1 MMLSNLPPEVIHILY
16 STSTY
21 KGLQISADRRFASD
35 WETLRRYQEAAI
47 DAGSVYDVT
56 EPTSIFIFGI
66 SEEHPRIACI
76 QVSLPPSPQGILGKL
91 QCVSVCLI
99 RRADLVVAG
108 VVLVPLTASL
118 RHFALATNIID
129 LESLTHD
136 FRPFLDRHGLAPA
149 QQLASKVGSRMGGQ
163 V

>member
-21 KGLQISADRRFASD
+21 KGLQISADPQFASD
-35 WETLRRYQEAAI
+35 WETLRRCQEAAI

-56 EPTSIFIFGI
+56 EPTSIFIFRI
-66 SEEHPRIACI
+66 SEEYPRIACM
-76 QVSLPPSPQGILGKL
+76 QVSLPPSPQGILDEL
-91 QCVSVCLI
+91 QCVPVCLI
-99 RRADLVVAG
+99 RKADLVVAG

-136 FRPFLDRHGLAPA
+136 FRPFLDRQA